1 MNNRLLQA
9 LACDNEGPAPVWL
22 MRQAGRYMP
31 EYRTLRE
38 QHSLWKLFHN
48 ADLAAQVTRLPLS
61 LLEVDAAILFSDI
74 LVIAETLGLSIRFP
88 ESGGPRV
95 EPAIRT
101 AEQVDALPLLCV
113 EESLSYVLETIHQ
126 LKPDLTVPL
135 IGFCGG
141 PFTVASYLID
151 SGSKQEFLFTKQWM
165 KKDAPSLH
173 RLLHK
178 ITVVTIAYL
187 KAQVKEGVDA
197 IQIFDSWLNILD
209 EPQRH
214 AFAYPYLKKI
224 LEALADEDVPVIV
237 FCRHSSLFP
246 QELVSLN
253 PSCISF
259 DWLRPMIELRSV
271 VPNHIAVQGNIEP
284 SILKLSKSEI
294 TQATQNLLRSMKS
307 EKGFILNL
315 GHGVTPDIPFDH
327 VRHFVNVAKTW
338 K

>member
-9 LACDNEGPAPVWL
+9 LACENEGAAPVWL
-22 MRQAGRYMP
+22 MRQAGRYIP
-31 EYRTLRE
+31 EYRALRNE
-38 QHSLWKLFHN
+38 HSLWELFHN

-74 LVIAETLGLSIRFP
+74 LVIAETLGLCIRFP
-88 ESGGPRV
+88 ETGGPRV

-101 AEQVDALPLLCV
+101 AEQVDALPLLSV
-113 EESLSYVLETIHQ
+113 EESLSYVFETIRH

-151 SGSKQEFLFTKQWM
+151 SGSKREFFYTKRWM
-165 KKDAPSLH
+165 KEDPTSLH

-178 ITVVTIAYL
+178 MTVATIAYL

-209 EPQRH
+209 EPERH
-214 AFAYPYLKKI
+214 AFAYPYLKQI
-224 LEALADEDVPVIV
+224 LDAFADVSIPVII

-246 QELVSLN
+246 QELVSLK

-259 DWLRPMIELRSV
+259 DWLRPMTQLRSA

-294 TQATQNLLRSMKS
+294 TQATQALLHSMDG

-327 VRHFVNVAKTW
+327 VRHFVDVAKTW

>member
-9 LACDNEGPAPVWL
+9 LACENEGSAPVWL

-31 EYRTLRE
+31 EYRALRKE
-38 QHSLWKLFHN
+38 HSLWELFHR
-48 ADLAAQVTRLPLS
+48 AELAAQVTRLPLS

-74 LVIAETLGLSIRFP
+74 LVIAEALGLSIQFP
-88 ESGGPRV
+88 ETGGPRV
-95 EPAIRT
+95 EPAVRT
-101 AEQVDALPLLCV
+101 AEQVDALPMISV
-113 EESLSYVLETIHQ
+113 EESLSYVFETICL
-126 LKPDLTVPL
+126 LKPDLKVPL

-151 SGSKQEFLFTKQWM
+151 SGSKQEFSLTKRWM
-165 KKDAPSLH
+165 KEDPSSFH
-173 RLLHK
+173 RLLQK
-178 ITVVTIAYL
+178 ITRATIAYL

-197 IQIFDSWLNILD
+197 VQIFDSWLNILD
-209 EPQRH
+209 DQQRQV
-214 AFAYPYLKKI
+214 FAYPYLKQI
-224 LEALADEDVPVIV
+224 VDAFADEAVPVIV

-246 QELVSLN
+246 QELVALK

-259 DWLRPMIELRSV
+259 DWLRPMAELRSA
-271 VPNHIAVQGNIEP
+271 VPGHISVQGNIDP

-294 TQATQNLLRSMKS
+294 THATRSLLQSMDG
-307 EKGFILNL
+307 EKGFVLNL

-327 VRHFVNVAKTW
+327 VRHFVDVAKAW

>member
-9 LACDNEGPAPVWL
+9 LACKNQGPAPVWL

-31 EYRTLRE
+31 EYRALRTK
-38 QHSLWKLFHN
+38 HSLWKLFHS
-48 ADLAAQVTRLPLS
+48 ADLAAEVTRLPLS
-61 LLEVDAAILFSDI
+61 LLGVDAAILFSDI
-74 LVIAETLGLSIRFP
+74 LVIAEALGLSIRFP

-113 EESLSYVLETIHQ
+113 EESLSYVFETIRQ
-126 LKPDLTVPL
+126 LEPDLKVPL

-141 PFTVASYLID
+141 PFTIASYLID
-151 SGSKQEFLFTKQWM
+151 SGSKQEFSLTKQWIRE
-165 KKDAPSLH
+165 DPSSLH

-178 ITVVTIAYL
+178 ITVATIAYL

-197 IQIFDSWLNILD
+197 VQIFDSWLNILD

-214 AFAYPYLKKI
+214 AFAYPYLKQI
-224 LEALADEDVPVIV
+224 IDAFADLCVPVIV

-246 QELVSLN
+246 QELVSLK

-259 DWLRPMIELRSV
+259 DWLRPMTELRSA
-271 VPNHIAVQGNIEP
+271 VPNHIAVQGNIDP

-294 TQATQNLLRSMKS
+294 TLATQALLRSMGG
-307 EKGFILNL
+307 ERGFVLNL
-315 GHGVTPDIPFDH
+315 GHGVMPDIPFDH
-327 VRHFVNVAKTW
+327 VRHFVDVAKAW